1 MVEKMAQVKVT
12 QVKSTIGRP
21 AAQIRTMEALGLGKI
36 DRFKVHQVTPSI
48 IGMIKQV
55 SHLVKVEEA

>member
-1 MVEKMAQVKVT
+1 MAQVKVT

-36 DRFKVHQVTPSI
+36 DRVKVHQVTPSI

>member
-1 MVEKMAQVKVT
+1 MAQVKVT

-36 DRFKVHQVTPSI
+36 DRVKVHQVTPSI
-48 IGMIKQV
+48 LGMIKQV